1 MHIPSA
7 KHTTP
12 MVPRVSATKL
22 LFFMMKI
29 LPFTVVFSGVRLS
42 TKWTV
47 QPVCLPC
54 ICVLFE
60 KYENRRLRMERP
72 APSRGQGR
80 PTRRRRGR
88 SAPAYGTRYGERH
101 AGGISMGGIRKRAA
115 GWPVPLRRA
124 GRSACGSR
132 RLPYGADARLWARRP
147 VIRMFQ
153 IGRVGPRRCGRK
165 DPQVRNL
172 RRNTAAAASAAAP
185 DRAREAMTSLRI
197 QLPSVHAVSR
207 RNPCWQTV

>member
-1 MHIPSA
+1 
-7 KHTTP
+7 
-12 MVPRVSATKL
+12 
-22 LFFMMKI
+22 MMKI
-29 LPFTVVFSGVRLS
+29 RPFTVVFSGVRLS

-60 KYENRRLRMERP
+60 KYENRRLRMEWP
-72 APSRGQGR
+72 TPSRGQGR
-80 PTRRRRGR
+80 PTRRRTGR
-88 SAPAYGTRYGERH
+88 SAPAYGMRYGMRYGERH

-115 GWPVPLRRA
+115 GWPASLRPRGKRRQNPARPLRRA

-132 RLPYGADARLWARRP
+132 RLPYGAAARLWTRRP